1 MTTTLIRL
9 ATTTALV
16 LAQIAPALAQPAPP
30 TAPSRGGPQ
39 VVPAGPDVPQIQP
52 PRPSPGGPQIQPPR
66 PSPGGPQI
74 QPPRPVGPV
83 PVQPPVRPLPPT
95 PPVIERPQILP
106 PVYPGRN
113 FAGFVRC
120 ESFNSRGRRCNANT
134 GNRVEVVRTLSGSCR
149 RDRNWGFTRSYVWVE
164 RGCGADFGYGYARTG
179 NPYPVPQP
187 QPVRD
192 RGPSAGAVVAGV
204 VVAGG
209 LVALLASRKKA
220 GTPATSAPTTPETF
234 PAGPPATLSV
244 DLSSLPSAA
253 RSSVQNCMFDAA
265 RQIGVTGGTMLR
277 FERTISLD
285 PGNGGWRIRAAVTA
299 SYPDGDRSLDM
310 YCRAT
315 PTKIVQL
322 DFS

>member
-16 LAQIAPALAQPAPP
+16 FAQMAPALAQPAPP
-30 TAPSRGGPQ
+30 TAPSQGGPQ
-39 VVPAGPDVPQIQP
+39 VMPARPDVPQIQP
-52 PRPSPGGPQIQPPR
+52 PRPGPGGPQIL
-66 PSPGGPQI
+66 
-74 QPPRPVGPV
+74 PPRPVGPF
-83 PVQPPVRPLPPT
+83 PVRPLPPM

-120 ESFNSRGRRCNANT
+120 ESFNNRLRRCNANT
-134 GNRVEVVRTLSGSCR
+134 GNRVEVLRTLSGSCR
-149 RDRNWGFTRSYVWVE
+149 RDRDWGFTRSYISVD
-164 RGCGADFGYGYARTG
+164 RGCRADFGFGYASTG

-187 QPVRD
+187 QPQPQPQPIRD
-192 RGPSAGAVVAGV
+192 RGPSAGAIVAGV

-209 LVALLASRKKA
+209 LIALLASRKKA
-220 GTPATSAPTTPETF
+220 ATPEMSAPTAPGTF
-234 PAGPPATLSV
+234 PAGPPATLSA

-285 PGNGGWRIRAAVTA
+285 PGNGGWRFRAAMTA

>member
-1 MTTTLIRL
+1 MTTNLIRL

-16 LAQIAPALAQPAPP
+16 IAQIAPAVAQPVPP
-30 TAPSRGGPQ
+30 TAPSQGGPQ
-39 VVPAGPDVPQIQP
+39 VWPARPDVPQIQP
-52 PRPSPGGPQIQPPR
+52 PRPGPGSPQIQL
-66 PSPGGPQI
+66 
-74 QPPRPVGPV
+74 PRPVGPA
-83 PVQPPVRPLPPT
+83 PVRPPVRPLPPT

-106 PVYPGRN
+106 PFYPGRN
-113 FAGFVRC
+113 FAGVIRC
-120 ESFNSRGRRCNANT
+120 EAFNNRYRRCNANT
-134 GNRVEVVRTLSGSCR
+134 GNRVEIVRTLSGSCR
-149 RDRNWGFTRSYVWVE
+149 RDRSWGFTRNYVWVV
-164 RGCGADFGYGYARTG
+164 RGCRADFGYGYAGTG

-192 RGPSAGAVVAGV
+192 RGPSTGAVVAGV
-204 VVAGG
+204 VVADG
-209 LVALLASRKKA
+209 LIALLASRKKA
-220 GTPATSAPTTPETF
+220 ATPETSVPTPETF
-234 PAGPPATLSV
+234 PAGPPATLSA

-253 RSSVQNCMFDAA
+253 RASVQNCMFDAA

-285 PGNGGWRIRAAVTA
+285 PGNGGWRVRAAMTA
-299 SYPDGDRSLDM
+299 SYPDGDNSLDM

>member
-30 TAPSRGGPQ
+30 TAPLQGGPQ
-39 VVPAGPDVPQIQP
+39 IMPARPDVPQIQP

-74 QPPRPVGPV
+74 QPPRPIGPI
-83 PVQPPVRPLPPT
+83 PVRPPVRPLPPM

-106 PVYPGRN
+106 PIYPGRN
-113 FAGFVRC
+113 FAGVVRC
-120 ESFNSRGRRCNANT
+120 ESFNNRGRQCNANT
-134 GNRVEVVRTLSGSCR
+134 GNRVEVVRMLSGSCR
-149 RDRNWGFTRSYVWVE
+149 RDRDWGFTQSYVWVE
-164 RGCGADFGYGYARTG
+164 RGCRADFGYGYASVG

-187 QPVRD
+187 QPIRD
-192 RGPSAGAVVAGV
+192 RGPSTGAIVAGV

-209 LVALLASRKKA
+209 LIALLASRKKA
-220 GTPATSAPTTPETF
+220 ATPETPAPTAPETF
-234 PAGPPATLSV
+234 PAGPPATLSA

-253 RSSVQNCMFDAA
+253 RSAVQNCMFDAA

-285 PGNGGWRIRAAVTA
+285 PGNGGWRLRAAMTA
-299 SYPDGDRSLDM
+299 SYPDGNRSLEM